1 MNIPHDISQYNH
13 HFKDYTELRVQE
25 NRVAR
30 ISLTNGDVT
39 GNVSS
44 AQSGVSARVFKD
56 GNWGFSS
63 APEFNEDS
71 VGRVVKSST
80 ENVRFMNLKDTS
92 RCGLILPDTMAE
104 YEMDFSTKK
113 PENCGESMN
122 RILIH
127 QKLREIFPYRCLQ
140 PLHFLRAARGIS
152 FPNSHLLLGQNPP
165 SISDF
170 HEVF

>member
-13 HFKDYTELRVQE
+13 HFTDSTELRGQE
-25 NRVAR
+25 TRGAR

-63 APEFNEDS
+63 APEFNDHS

-80 ENVRFMNLKDTS
+80 ENV
-92 RCGLILPDTMAE
+92 
-104 YEMDFSTKK
+104 
-113 PENCGESMN
+113 
-122 RILIH
+122 
-127 QKLREIFPYRCLQ
+127 
-140 PLHFLRAARGIS
+140 
-152 FPNSHLLLGQNPP
+152 
-165 SISDF
+165 
-170 HEVF
+170 

>member
-1 MNIPHDISQYNH
+1 MNIPHDISQYSH

-63 APEFNEDS
+63 APEFNDHS

-92 RCGLILPDTMAE
+92 RCGLILPDTMAD

-113 PENCGESMN
+113 PREN
-122 RILIH
+122 
-127 QKLREIFPYRCLQ
+127 QKYWVDFCPRSRWLFGKEIP
-140 PLHFLRAARGIS
+140 RATLTKCSGCR
-152 FPNSHLLLGQNPP
+152 H
-165 SISDF
+165 
-170 HEVF
+170 

>member
-113 PENCGESMN
+113 PHEN
-122 RILIH
+122 
-127 QKLREIFPYRCLQ
+127 QKYWVDFAREVDGYIEKKFPELLSRNVVVAGTDMEN
-140 PLHFLRAARGIS
+140 HFH
-152 FPNSHLLLGQNPP
+152 F
-165 SISDF
+165 
-170 HEVF
+170 